1 MVVWGDGCYLGV
13 VVWGDGCCLRVVV
26 WGDGCCL
33 RVVVWGDGCCLGVVI
48 WGDGW
53 CLGVVVWQSD
63 NCLGVVVCG
72 DGCYLGV
79 VVWGDGCCLGLVV
92 WGDGCCL
99 GLVVWGDNR
108 YWCFLCIYLVEFPSP
123 FLSSSTTNGWKCAGL
138 RGNNKYI
145 NTFLP
150 YVSNANSWR
159 DGRISYKQ
167 TKLTLSCRM
176 ETRLTKE
183 QKTRAPIHLSKQQNH
198 WISSVSCLIH
208 KGLQILSFSISRT
221 KKG

>member
-1 MVVWGDGCYLGV
+1 MFLRSGRLGRWMLLRGGRLGDRCFLAV
-13 VVWGDGCCLRVVV
+13 VVWGDGFCS
-26 WGDGCCL
+26 
-33 RVVVWGDGCCLGVVI
+33 GVVI
-48 WGDGW
+48 WGDG
-53 CLGVVVWQSD
+53 C
-63 NCLGVVVCG
+63 C
-72 DGCYLGV
+72 LGV
-79 VVWGDGCCLGLVV
+79 VVWGDGCCLGV
-92 WGDGCCL
+92 
-99 GLVVWGDNR
+99 VVWGDNR

-138 RGNNKYI
+138 RGNNRYI

-167 TKLTLSCRM
+167 TKLTLSCTM

-183 QKTRAPIHLSKQQNH
+183 QKTKQQNH

-208 KGLQILSFSISRT
+208 
-221 KKG
+221 

>member
-1 MVVWGDGCYLGV
+1 MVVCGDGCCLGV
-13 VVWGDGCCLRVVV
+13 VVWEDGCCL
-26 WGDGCCL
+26 G
-33 RVVVWGDGCCLGVVI
+33 VVVWGDGCCLGVV
-48 WGDGW
+48 
-53 CLGVVVWQSD
+53 VWESD
-63 NCLGVVVCG
+63 NCLGLFVC
-72 DGCYLGV
+72 
-79 VVWGDGCCLGLVV
+79 GDGCCLGVI
-92 WGDGCCL
+92 
-99 GLVVWGDNR
+99 VWGDNR
-108 YWCFLCIYLVEFPSP
+108 CLCFLCTYLVEFPSP
-123 FLSSSTTNGWKCAGL
+123 FLSSSTTKGWKCAGL
-138 RGNNKYI
+138 RGNNRYI

-167 TKLTLSCRM
+167 TEQTLSCTM